1 VLECKLPGCYTRAM
15 KKLYLVD
22 VSSFFFRAFYAIPH
36 LTNPEGMPTNA
47 LYGVLSM
54 TIKLLREEKP
64 DYMAF
69 CYDTKHGSFRN
80 ELYSEYKANRSDMP
94 EDLVPQVPYLKQLAS
109 VLGIPAF
116 EDKGF
121 EADDLIGSLSHLGA
135 EQGAEVVI
143 VSGDKDFAQLISP
156 KVTMYDTMKNVR
168 YDVDGVEKKWGVRP
182 DQFIDYLALVGDSS
196 DNIPG
201 VKGIGPKGAQKLLGQ
216 YKTLE
221 GIYENVEEISA
232 KGTKQ
237 KLIDG
242 ENEAYLSKEL
252 VTIATDV
259 QVVKGLDELSL
270 RDMDQTETQE
280 LLEKLGFKS
289 FLRTL
294 LGKEGASDKSQNLND
309 SVVAKQGTSGEA
321 KKKVTRKKTSSKKGS
336 SSGFIEVEKIKEST
350 KGPEE
355 LAEVVEPY
363 SEVWAFPWSDSVC
376 LGLGEHLYKI
386 AANDLEAAAEVLN
399 GKLVKWKGF
408 DVKEVC
414 KVLKLKDQQCL
425 WDSML
430 ACYVSRPSAVPEVG
444 KVYEKFT
451 GKTPIEELS
460 AAARY
465 SMERELEEIFLSE
478 MENVEGAEVYK
489 RFELPLVPVLTNME
503 LNGITL
509 NKVELARQSK
519 DLEALL
525 SDLTTKIHKH
535 AGSEFNIGSPKQ
547 LSKVLFE
554 DLGLAPGKKT
564 KTGFSTNNDV
574 LEKLK
579 SDHEIIEHIME
590 YREFSKLKSTYVDAL
605 PELVDDSTGRLHT
618 HFRQAVTTT
627 GRLSSQ
633 NPNLQNIPIRTERG
647 RKVRKAFE
655 AKADCSLISAD
666 YSQIELRILAH
677 MTNDEGLIK
686 AFQEDLDIHSATA
699 AEVFSV
705 KLEDVTSDLRRAA
718 KAVNFGIAYGQGA
731 YGLAETL
738 GITRTESKE
747 IIDKYFKR
755 FKGVR
760 QYMDETVEQ
769 AKSRGYVETLFGRR
783 RYMDE
788 LKSNNPAMRSFGER
802 AAINAPVQGSASDIM
817 KLAMIDLY
825 MNVSIPALLQV
836 HDEIIFECPDQQL
849 EDQSQLIASIMENV
863 VQLNVPL
870 KVNVS
875 WGKSWDDAH

>member
-1 VLECKLPGCYTRAM
+1 M

-36 LTNPEGMPTNA
+36 LANPDGMPTNA

-80 ELYSEYKANRSDMP
+80 DLYSEYKANRSDMP
-94 EDLVPQVPYLKQLAS
+94 EDLVPQVPYLKKLAS

-116 EDKGF
+116 EQKGF

-135 EQGAEVVI
+135 DKGVEVVI
-143 VSGDKDFAQLISP
+143 VSGDKDFAQLIGP

-168 YDVDGVEKKWGVRP
+168 YDVKGVEQKWGVRP
-182 DQFIDYLALVGDSS
+182 EQFIDYLSLVGDSS

-201 VKGIGPKGAQKLLGQ
+201 VKGIGPKGAVKLLTE

-221 GIYENVEEISA
+221 GIYENVEGISA
-232 KGTKQ
+232 KGTKT

-259 QVVKGLDELSL
+259 EIVKGLDELAL
-270 RDMDQTETQE
+270 KDMDQQETQT
-280 LLEKLGFKS
+280 LLEELGFKS

-294 LGKEGASDKSQNLND
+294 LGKDGASDKSQSMSD
-309 SVVAKQGTSGEA
+309 SVVTEKPAT
-321 KKKVTRKKTSSKKGS
+321 KKKAPTKKKSTAKKGS
-336 SSGFIEVEKIKEST
+336 ASGFIEVEKNKEVEVT
-350 KGPEE
+350 ATE
-355 LAEVVEPY
+355 LGDRIEPY
-363 SEVWAFPWSDSVC
+363 SELWAFVWGESVC
-376 LGLGEHLYKI
+376 MGLG
-386 AANDLEAAAEVLN
+386 ADLLKLPSDQFEEAASILDR
-399 GKLVKWKGF
+399 KLLKWKGF
-408 DVKEVC
+408 DVKQAW
-414 KVLKLKDQQCL
+414 KALKLKDQQCS
-425 WDSML
+425 WDTML
-430 ACYVSRPSAVPEVG
+430 ACYVSRPSSVPEIG
-444 KVYEKFT
+444 KVYEKYT
-451 GKTPIEELS
+451 GKTPVEDLS
-460 AAARY
+460 AAAHY
-465 SMERELEEIFLSE
+465 SMERELEEIMFGEL
-478 MENVEGAEVYK
+478 ENVDGVAVYEK
-489 RFELPLVPVLTNME
+489 FELPLVPVLTNME
-503 LNGITL
+503 LNGIHL
-509 NKVELARQSK
+509 NKAVLADQSQ
-519 DLEALL
+519 DLEKLL
-525 SDLTTKIHKH
+525 ADLTEKIHKH

-554 DLGLAPGKKT
+554 DLGLTPGKKT

-579 SDHEIIEHIME
+579 EEHEIIEHIME

-605 PELVDDSTGRLHT
+605 PELVDEATGRLHT

-647 RKVRKAFE
+647 RLVRKAFQSKE
-655 AKADCSLISAD
+655 NLSLISAD

-677 MTNDEGLIK
+677 MTDDPGLKK

-705 KLEDVTSDLRRAA
+705 KLDEVTSDLRRTA

-738 GITRTESKE
+738 GISRTESKE

-769 AKSRGYVETLFGRR
+769 AKSRGYVETIFGRK
-783 RYMDE
+783 RYIDE
-788 LKSNNPAMRSFGER
+788 LKSKNPAMRSFGER

-817 KLAMIDLY
+817 KLAMIELY
-825 MNVSIPALLQV
+825 ANVTMPALLQV
-836 HDEIIFECPDQQL
+836 HDEIIFECPDSEL
-849 EDQSQLIASIMENV
+849 ERQSQLIASIMENV
-863 VQLNVPL
+863 VGLKVPL

-875 WGKSWDDAH
+875 WGKNWDDAH